1 MERHLWWQKGI
12 IYQVYPASFMDSNGD
27 GFGDLEG
34 ILSRLDYLHWLGVD
48 ALWIS
53 PIYPSPMVDLGY
65 DISDYTDIHPMFG
78 PMADFDRLLA
88 ACHERKM
95 KLILDFVPNHT
106 SDQHPWFQQSRSSRD
121 NPRRDW
127 YVWKSPAPAGGP
139 PNNWLSTFGHG
150 AWEWDAGTG
159 QYYYHAF
166 FPQQPDLNWRNP
178 QVQEAMLSIMR
189 FWLRKGVDG
198 FRVDVMWH
206 LMKDRYFRDNPP
218 NPDYVP
224 GMLPSKQFI
233 ETYSADQPEVQDI
246 VTMMRAVIDDFDER
260 LLIGEVYLTVD
271 ELIDYYGRQESLGAH
286 LPYNFQLIVLP
297 WHAMSINVAINKY
310 EGSLPEFA
318 WPNWVLGNHD
328 KDRIAT
334 RVGPE
339 QARVAALLLLTLRGT
354 PTIYY
359 GEEIGMRNVAV
370 PPERVR
376 DPIEKMFPGQGHGR
390 DPQRSPMQWNAGPQA
405 GFSPVEPWL
414 PVAEDYRQVN
424 VEKQKHDEASM
435 LTLYRRLIEMRRNEP
450 ALRVG
455 RYRPAG
461 VQGDVFGFFR
471 EYGETRFLVVVNLG
485 HEEGQLTLPSHLRT
499 EGEVVMDTHADQ
511 IGRSINSEIPI
522 AGDEGLIARVR

>member
-1 MERHLWWQKGI
+1 VERHLWWQKGI

-27 GFGDLEG
+27 GFGDLAG
-34 ILSRLDYLHWLGVD
+34 ITDRLDYLHWLGVD

-65 DISDYTDIHPMFG
+65 DISDYRNIHPAFG
-78 PMADFDRLLA
+78 AMPDFDRLLG
-88 ACHERKM
+88 ACHKRKM

-106 SDQHPWFQQSRSSRD
+106 SDRHPWFQESRSSRD

-127 YVWKSPAPAGGP
+127 YIWRSPDAAGRP
-139 PNNWLSTFGHG
+139 PNNWLSNFGEG
-150 AWEWDAGTG
+150 AWEWDPATG

-166 FPQQPDLNWRNP
+166 YRAQPDLNWRNP
-178 QVQEAMLSIMR
+178 QVQEAMLSVMR

-206 LMKDRYFRDNPP
+206 LIKDRYFRDNPP
-218 NPDYVP
+218 NPDYSSD
-224 GMLPSKQFI
+224 MLPSKQFI
-233 ETYSADQPEVQDI
+233 ETYSADQADVLDI
-246 VTMMRAVIDDFDER
+246 VTMMRAVIDDFDQR
-260 LLIGEVYLTVD
+260 LLIGEVYLSVD
-271 ELIDYYGRQESLGAH
+271 ELIDYYGRQQSLGAH

-297 WHAMSINVAINKY
+297 WKAANIYVAINKY

-334 RVGPE
+334 RIGPE

-359 GEEIGMRNVAV
+359 GEEIGMRNVVV

-376 DPIEKMFPGQGHGR
+376 DPVEKMFPGQGYGR
-390 DPQRSPMQWNAGPQA
+390 DPQRAPMQWDSSPHA
-405 GFSPVEPWL
+405 GFSSVEPWL
-414 PVAEDYRQVN
+414 PMAEDCREVN
-424 VEKQKHDEASM
+424 VENQKRDENSM
-435 LTLYRRLIEMRRNEP
+435 LMFYHRLIHLRQNEP

-455 RYRPAG
+455 RYRPACVCG
-461 VQGDVFGFFR
+461 NVFGFFR
-471 EYGETRFLVVVNLG
+471 EYGETRFLIAVNLG
-485 HEEGQLTLPSHLRT
+485 HEEGRMILPGHLRT
-499 EGEVVMDTHADQ
+499 QGEVVMDTHPDR
-511 IGRSINSEIPI
+511 IGRAIGDEIDM
-522 AGDEGLIARVR
+522 AGDEGLIAAVR

>member
-1 MERHLWWQKGI
+1 ME
-12 IYQVYPASFMDSNGD
+12 
-27 GFGDLEG
+27 
-34 ILSRLDYLHWLGVD
+34 
-48 ALWIS
+48 
-53 PIYPSPMVDLGY
+53 
-65 DISDYTDIHPMFG
+65 
-78 PMADFDRLLA
+78 DFDRLLA

-95 KLILDFVPNHT
+95 KVILDFVPNHS

-121 NPRRDW
+121 HPKRDW
-127 YVWKSPAPAGGP
+127 YIWKSAAPSGGP
-139 PNNWLSTFGHG
+139 PNNWLSTFGND
-150 AWEWDAGTG
+150 AWEWDQATG

-166 FPQQPDLNWRNP
+166 FRQQPDLNWRNP
-178 QVQEAMLSIMR
+178 EVQEAMLSVMR

-218 NPDYVP
+218 NPEYTV
-224 GMLPSKQFI
+224 GMLPSKRFI

-246 VTMMRAVIDDFDER
+246 VSMMRTVIDDFDER

-271 ELIDYYGRQESLGAH
+271 ELIEYYGCQESLGAH

-297 WHAMSINVAINKY
+297 WNALSIYVAINKY

-334 RVGPE
+334 RVGPA

-359 GEEIGMRNVAV
+359 GEELGMRNVPV
-370 PPERVR
+370 PAERVH
-376 DPIEKMFPGQGHGR
+376 DPIEKIFPGQGHGR
-390 DPQRSPMQWNAGPQA
+390 DPQRGPMQWDAGSQA
-405 GFSPVEPWL
+405 GFSSVEPWL

-424 VEKQKHDEASM
+424 VEKQKQDDDSM
-435 LTLYRRLIEMRRNEP
+435 LTLYRRLIHLRQSEP

-461 VQGDVFGFFR
+461 VQGNVFAFFR
-471 EYGETRFLVVVNLG
+471 EYGETRFLIAVNLG
-485 HEEGQLTLPSHLRT
+485 HEKGTVILPDHLRT
-499 EGEVVMDTHADQ
+499 DGHVVMGTHMDR
-511 IGRSINSEIPI
+511 IGRTVTSEVRM
-522 AGDEGLIARVR
+522 AGDEGMIARVR